1 MNNLYLTS
9 SKILIML
16 THLDLW
22 STKLLLMTL
31 MVVILHNSKI
41 DQVNLY
47 LFGFFQLLDLEKN
60 QSEMKVQLLI
70 MFWEM
75 VMVILVNYYQHPKY
89 LQKSMNIKVSSL
101 KFMLKD
107 KLFLEDLKLHMDILA
122 LWNSLKIM
130 KKQKLNFVEHQ
141 L

>member
-1 MNNLYLTS
+1 MYLTT
-9 SKILIML
+9 SKMLIML
-16 THLDLW
+16 SHLDLW

-47 LFGFFQLLDLEKN
+47 LSGFFQLLDLEKN

-89 LQKSMNIKVSSL
+89 LQKSMNIKISSL